1 MKIIETLTLEDKIN
15 LLNGSTVGFFPN
27 LILSTDSFFSQ
38 AYNLCLGYYMNN
50 SSNKTV
56 SPIYEKELYN
66 VVFVDYEN
74 KIIKD
79 GIDNKKSIYQITI
92 ENKNSINKSVNDI
105 VAQMI
110 RGKFIDKW
118 ERYYNALINEN
129 YEILEDIVKNETSNY
144 TKNEVN
150 NYTKNETSNYAKNET
165 KTYNNTI
172 NENGKTNTD
181 MTTSSTNEKNNDV
194 YGFNSTAPVGSD
206 LNYGT
211 DTENVKGDK
220 EKNTTENVK
229 QKTGS
234 DTNGTTGNDEKGTTG
249 NDDKDTTKNETIS
262 RTGRNTSAQDLLQKE
277 LDFRSKNLFFNIVF
291 RDIDSIIALEIYDF

>member
-15 LLNGSTVGFFPN
+15 LLNGSTVGFFSN

-56 SPIYEKELYN
+56 SPIYENILN
-66 VVFVDYEN
+66 L
-74 KIIKD
+74 
-79 GIDNKKSIYQITI
+79 IT
-92 ENKNSINKSVNDI
+92 ENSINKSVNDI
-105 VAQMI
+105 VAQML

-129 YEILEDIVKNETSNY
+129 YEILEDMVKKETSNY

>member
-15 LLNGSTVGFFPN
+15 LLNGSTVGFFSN

-56 SPIYEKELYN
+56 SPIYENILN
-66 VVFVDYEN
+66 L
-74 KIIKD
+74 
-79 GIDNKKSIYQITI
+79 IT
-92 ENKNSINKSVNDI
+92 ENSINKSVNDI
-105 VAQMI
+105 IAQML

-118 ERYYNALINEN
+118 NRYYNALINEN
-129 YEILEDIVKNETSNY
+129 YEILEDMVKNETSNY

-165 KTYNNTI
+165 KNYNNTI

-181 MTTSSTNEKNNDV
+181 ITTSSTNEKNNDV
-194 YGFNSTAPVGSD
+194 YGFNSSAPVGSD

-229 QKTGS
+229 QTTGN
-234 DTNGTTGNDEKGTTG
+234 DTNGTIGNDEKGTTG

>member
-15 LLNGSTVGFFPN
+15 LLNGSTVGFFSN

-56 SPIYEKELYN
+56 SPIYENILN
-66 VVFVDYEN
+66 L
-74 KIIKD
+74 
-79 GIDNKKSIYQITI
+79 IT
-92 ENKNSINKSVNDI
+92 ENSINKSVNDI
-105 VAQMI
+105 VAQML

-129 YEILEDIVKNETSNY
+129 YEILEDMVKKETSNY

-172 NENGKTNTD
+172 KENGKTNTD
-181 MTTSSTNEKNNDV
+181 ITTSSTNEKNNDV

-234 DTNGTTGNDEKGTTG
+234 DTNGTTGNDKKGTTG

>member
-15 LLNGSTVGFFPN
+15 LLNGSTVGFFSN

-56 SPIYEKELYN
+56 SPIYENILN
-66 VVFVDYEN
+66 L
-74 KIIKD
+74 
-79 GIDNKKSIYQITI
+79 IT
-92 ENKNSINKSVNDI
+92 ENSINKSVNDI

-172 NENGKTNTD
+172 KENGKTNTD
-181 MTTSSTNEKNNDV
+181 ITTSSTNEKNNDV

-234 DTNGTTGNDEKGTTG
+234 DTNGTTGNDKKGTTG

>member
-15 LLNGSTVGFFPN
+15 LLNGSTVGFFSN

-56 SPIYEKELYN
+56 SPIYEN
-66 VVFVDYEN
+66 VLN
-74 KIIKD
+74 L
-79 GIDNKKSIYQITI
+79 IT
-92 ENKNSINKSVNDI
+92 ENSINKSVNDI

-234 DTNGTTGNDEKGTTG
+234 DTNGTTGNDKKGTTG